1 MRQARATHATSSCRC
16 GCKPRASYRHC
27 GIYSERPCRSGAAH
41 LPPARA
47 TFELAPTWFHVEPEH
62 DVGAL
67 CRVYPS
73 DQSQRLPL
81 RLPVG
86 NQGHRDPAV
95 ANDGLA
101 RLGGEIGRLRV
112 SADVLETDVFAREAA
127 SSPPLP

>member
-16 GCKPRASYRHC
+16 GCKPRAFCRHC
-27 GIYSERPCRSGAAH
+27 GIYSERPCRSDVAH
-41 LPPARA
+41 LPPARS
-47 TFELAPTWFHVEPEH
+47 TFGLALTWFHVEPGH

-67 CRVYPS
+67 YRVYAS
-73 DQSQRLPL
+73 DQSQRLLL

-101 RLGGEIGRLRV
+101 RLGAGAGQLPV
-112 SADVLETDVFAREAA
+112 PAVALETDAFAD
-127 SSPPLP
+127 